1 MSMNSV
7 TEQAT
12 TGLGGPG
19 IAGLD
24 HVAIIMDGNR
34 RWAKERG
41 MPPLF
46 GHQRGAEAVRR
57 TVEGCRELGIPYLT
71 LFAFSSENWRRPAEE
86 VNELM
91 NLLRFYIRRELNELA
106 RNGVQLRFLGETHEM
121 APDIIELLGEAAEKT
136 RHNQALTLTIA
147 LNYGSRRELALA
159 TRRLAERV
167 AAGEL
172 HPEDIDEDR
181 LGASLNTLGLPDPD
195 LLIRTS
201 GEQRISN
208 FMLWQLAYTEF
219 VFLPINWPAFDK
231 SHLETAVAEFQRRD
245 RRFGASSG

>member
-1 MSMNSV
+1 MNSV
-7 TEQAT
+7 TGQAAT
-12 TGLGGPG
+12 RLGGSG
-19 IAGLD
+19 IPGLD

-34 RWAKERG
+34 RWAKKRG
-41 MPPLF
+41 MPLVF

-57 TVEGCRELGIPYLT
+57 TVEACRELGIPYLT
-71 LFAFSSENWRRPAEE
+71 LFAFSSENWRRPVEE
-86 VNELM
+86 VEELM

-106 RNGVQLRFLGETHEM
+106 KNGVQLRFLGEIGEM
-121 APDIIELLGEAAEKT
+121 APDIVELLRSASEKT

-147 LNYGSRRELALA
+147 LNYGSRRELALGA
-159 TRRLAERV
+159 RRLAEQV
-167 AAGEL
+167 LAGKLE
-172 HPEDIDEDR
+172 PEEIDEDR
-181 LGASLNTLGLPDPD
+181 FGASLNSLGLPDPD

-219 VFLPINWPAFDK
+219 VFLPINWPSFDK
-231 SHLETAVAEFQRRD
+231 SQFEAAIAEFQRRD